1 MKDNYVDVN
10 KMSSII
16 KNMDPAKQKLYM
28 NLYKNYNLLYN
39 NYNLKEQKINSL
51 DAIDPETKRKM
62 SELENKIYTVNG
74 KVLTQKERVILEL
87 KNILRFISKNE
98 VRVPNN
104 VKDIVSKELTELD
117 LMMEKNGLLDN
128 DIIKYFKKRISILQA
143 YLDMN
148 IKFFNEA
155 LEVFD
160 EQILMTRIN
169 KNIEL
174 NSHKTK

>member
-1 MKDNYVDVN
+1 MKGNYVDVN
-10 KMSSII
+10 TMSGII
-16 KNMDPAKQKLYM
+16 KNMDTEKQQLYM

-51 DAIDPETKRKM
+51 DVVDSETKRKI

-87 KNILRFISKNE
+87 KNIFRFLSKNGD
-98 VRVPNN
+98 RVPDK
-104 VKDIVSKELTELD
+104 VKTIVSKELTELD
-117 LMMEKNGLLDN
+117 SMIKKNGLFDN
-128 DIIKYFKKRISILQA
+128 DIIKYLKKRISILQA
-143 YLDMN
+143 YLGMN

-160 EQILMTRIN
+160 EQILVTRIN
-169 KNIEL
+169 KNTGL
-174 NSHKTK
+174 DSHKTR